1 MKQVVTAVMLVA
13 IGTAALA
20 HSGVKDK
27 NVKARMDVMK
37 AIGAQ
42 TKVLGSMAKGK
53 TAFDAAAANAAVDQ
67 IAKHSAQVPALF
79 ETQASDPKSEAS
91 PAIWGD
97 WSDFTALANNSTN
110 TAMGLAGTIST
121 KADLGPALKKLGA
134 TCKACHSKYRH

>member
-27 NVKARMDVMK
+27 NVEARMDAME

-42 TKVLGSMAKGK
+42 TKVIGSMAKGK
-53 TAFDAAAANAAVDQ
+53 TAFDAVAANAALDQ

-79 ETQASDPKSEAS
+79 ETQGNDPKSEAS
-91 PAIWGD
+91 PAIWEE
-97 WSDFTALANNSTN
+97 WADFTALAENSTN
-110 TAMGLAGTIST
+110 VAKGLAGTISAE
-121 KADLGPALKKLGA
+121 ADLGPALKKLGA